1 MTKYDAML
9 MGMAQQEGS
18 IAGVLNAFFD
28 FLHRNTDFYVVSE
41 NPQRRMGFAPGQ
53 AQELLLRSF
62 KQFPMKPLEGNV
74 SPSPSS
80 SAPAPSAV
88 SAPASTTAQT
98 TGRSSTKSTTPQR
111 TTAEGKQVPVGNGG
125 TTSTYSWTQS
135 LRDVTVQIQVPSGVK
150 SKDMAVAFTHR
161 TVSAGVKGQP
171 PILHGTFPYKIKLE
185 DTVWSFESSSQTL
198 VLSIEKTV
206 ETWWRSV
213 IEGDPEIDTSLV
225 DSTQS
230 IDEYDAETQGA
241 IRKIMYEQQHKQQ
254 TEAIPSMTFPSSLN
268 ME

>member
-1 MTKYDAML
+1 MHFLTFFTETL
-9 MGMAQQEGS
+9 IFTSSQRIHS
-18 IAGVLNAFFD
+18 AGWD
-28 FLHRNTDFYVVSE
+28 LHLAKPKNWCVPDLDKHVDLSSS
-41 NPQRRMGFAPGQ
+41 GQ
-53 AQELLLRSF
+53 LLRSF